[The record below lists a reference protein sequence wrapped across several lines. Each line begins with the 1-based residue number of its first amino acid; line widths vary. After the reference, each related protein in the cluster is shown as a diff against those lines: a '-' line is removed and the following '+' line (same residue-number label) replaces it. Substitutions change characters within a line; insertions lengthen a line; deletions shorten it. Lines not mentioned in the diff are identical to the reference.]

1 MVIIHMK
8 NTRPHP
14 VSHNWGNWKPKAVSL
29 DSYSRKTDSREN
41 DQINNNN
48 NKKKT

>member
-14 VSHNWGNWKPKAVSL
+14 GLHNWKNWKPKARSV
-29 DSYSRKTDSREN
+29 DSYSRKIDSREN
-41 DQINNNN
+41 DQV
-48 NKKKT
+48 NKKKK